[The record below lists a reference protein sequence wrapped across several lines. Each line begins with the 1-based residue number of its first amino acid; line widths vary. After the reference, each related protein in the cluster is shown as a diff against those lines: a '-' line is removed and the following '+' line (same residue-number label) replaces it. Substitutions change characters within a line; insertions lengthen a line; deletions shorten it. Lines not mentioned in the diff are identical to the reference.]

1 MMERY
6 EEGIAA
12 CKEGIRREPNN
23 IFAHSSLAIVYILSG
38 REQDARREAA
48 EVLRIDPH
56 FFSLNRH
63 SDALTYKNQADAT
76 RLIEALRK
84 AGLK

>member
-6 EEGIAA
+6 EEGVAA

-23 IFAHSSLAIVYILSG
+23 IFAHSSLAIIYILSG

-48 EVLRIDPH
+48 EVLRIDPN
-56 FFSLNRH
+56 FSLNRH
-63 SDALTYKNQADAT
+63 SESLTYKNQADAT